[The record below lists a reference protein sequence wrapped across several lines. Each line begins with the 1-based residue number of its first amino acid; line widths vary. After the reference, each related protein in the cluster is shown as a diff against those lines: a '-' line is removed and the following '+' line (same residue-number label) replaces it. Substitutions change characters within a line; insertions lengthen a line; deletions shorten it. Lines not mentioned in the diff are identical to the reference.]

1 MIRSGFKMKGY
12 TYPGSSPM
20 KDESK
25 TNKKEVKTTYNKDG
39 SYTKSKGDQSTTYYP
54 NPDYDPKGAPGRNY
68 KYITGKKN
76 PDGTPAGSM
85 GG

>member
-1 MIRSGFKMKGY
+1 MSAPYKMKGY

-20 KDESK
+20 KDKSEIK
-25 TNKKEVKTTYNKDG
+25 KKEVKTTYNKDG
-39 SYTKSKGDQSTTYYP
+39 SYTKSDGTRSTTYYP
-54 NPDYDPKGAPGRNY
+54 NPNYNPQGAPGRNY
-68 KYITGKKN
+68 KYVTGKKN